1 MEAVIKEGALR
12 LLITESTCDVILSC
26 SDHRLLAHKFV
37 LSVASPVFKELL
49 QQCPSDST
57 SVIILPDVSGSIMS
71 TILDYIYTGRTLICS
86 QAIDDFLAASK
97 FLKIAIDMQHI
108 KDIYKSLDIIQKPD
122 YNNGDILRLDVK
134 DNLSKPDDS
143 QTKDAKKSTENN
155 RIIPK
160 SEAQQTKPDKK
171 LPDLLPIEIGMFK
184 RNVKKMCNA
193 VMPSPWSQ
201 RREKKIFEDPR
212 IVSLKPQE
220 NEIQK
225 TYDEDPNNNM
235 ESEPTKE
242 SSKRLENIIR
252 HLRLNSSEVAKEKSI
267 QNNDTETEIRTS
279 LAVKKHDPTTNKNVC
294 LKDTACEKRVELP
307 KFTNFPFS
315 RHLTQLVPFGG
326 NYLPDNIEKSS
337 YSSESSIGKETSK
350 CNSICSLDIPK
361 TYSTVTQTC
370 APLESVEISESFVDA
385 PSNIP
390 ERKVCSDRMLDFNEN
405 SNSNQ
410 QNNSIEN
417 STSDSS
423 NDDSKGEDINNVKK
437 KQFKCEQ
444 CGKSFSQLRNYKYH
458 RSVHEGTKE
467 FSTKCPECGKTFND
481 KGYLSSH
488 LKIHR
493 DRKEYECPHCPKR
506 FNQRVAYNMHLRIH
520 TGLKPHNCPTCGKS
534 FSRKM
539 LLKQHQRV
547 HTGERPYSCP
557 ECGKTFADRSNMSL
571 HTRLH
576 TGNQVIF
583 YF

>member
-1 MEAVIKEGALR
+1 MEAIIKEGALR

-155 RIIPK
+155 TIIPK

-225 TYDEDPNNNM
+225 TSDEDPNNNM

-252 HLRLNSSEVAKEKSI
+252 HLRLNSSEVAKKKSI

-279 LAVKKHDPTTNKNVC
+279 LAVKEHDPTTNKIVC
-294 LKDTACEKRVELP
+294 LKDSACEKR
-307 KFTNFPFS
+307 
-315 RHLTQLVPFGG
+315 
-326 NYLPDNIEKSS
+326 
-337 YSSESSIGKETSK
+337 
-350 CNSICSLDIPK
+350 
-361 TYSTVTQTC
+361 TC

-520 TGLKPHNCPTCGKS
+520 T
-534 FSRKM
+534 
-539 LLKQHQRV
+539 
-547 HTGERPYSCP
+547 
-557 ECGKTFADRSNMSL
+557 
-571 HTRLH
+571 
-576 TGNQVIF
+576 VIF
-583 YF
+583 LHNSDYRIFDSRLMAA